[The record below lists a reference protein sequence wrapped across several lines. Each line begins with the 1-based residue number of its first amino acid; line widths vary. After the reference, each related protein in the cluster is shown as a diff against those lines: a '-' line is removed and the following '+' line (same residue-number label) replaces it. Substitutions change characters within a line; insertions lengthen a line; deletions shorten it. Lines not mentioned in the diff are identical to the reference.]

1 MSHPHEQ
8 ARIDELVEI
17 MVDACTIYRSLGKQ
31 PHIVIGNRGNI
42 KVTTPED
49 VYMFR
54 ALLQYKENEQA
65 FGFGLTDRL
74 AAKLKR

>member
-1 MSHPHEQ
+1 
-8 ARIDELVEI
+8 
-17 MVDACTIYRSLGKQ
+17 MVDACTIIRSQGIEA
-31 PHIVIGNRGNI
+31 HMVMGNRGNI

-65 FGFGLTDRL
+65 FGLGLTNRIDARMNSSRL
-74 AAKLKR
+74 KGEETC

>member
-1 MSHPHEQ
+1 
-8 ARIDELVEI
+8 
-17 MVDACTIYRSLGKQ
+17 MVDACTIYRALGKQ

-54 ALLQYKENEQA
+54 ALIQYKENEQA

-74 AAKLKR
+74 AAKMNRYRRKNGAE